1 MAVVETI
8 LIILEVLASIA
19 LIGVI
24 LLQSGKNSGLSG
36 AIAGNSDKYM
46 SKGKSGGLDKVLA
59 TSTKWIAA
67 AWALL
72 ALVLNLI

>member
-19 LIGVI
+19 LIGAI

-36 AIAGNSDKYM
+36 AIAGNSDNYM

>member
-19 LIGVI
+19 LIGAI

-36 AIAGNSDKYM
+36 AIAGNSDNYM
-46 SKGKSGGLDKVLA
+46 TKGKSGGLDKVLA

-67 AWALL
+67 VWALL